1 MAVSKKKKKIILD
14 ETLKKFQDSN
24 GLVITNYQ
32 GLTVVAL
39 NKLRRELEKVGATY
53 KVIKNTLSKRILDE
67 LKINSNLKN
76 MFTGVTGVVFCADY
90 IKAIKV
96 LVDFEKKNKVFKIK
110 GGFLEKKVCLLNE
123 IMEISKL
130 SSKEELIAKLV
141 ILLNSPLQQFM
152 NILSSQQKGLVTALK
167 AISDKKK

>member
-24 GLVITNYQ
+24 GIVITNYQ
-32 GLTVVAL
+32 GLTVAAL

-53 KVIKNTLSKRILDE
+53 KVIKNTLSKKILDE

-76 MFTGVTGVVFCADY
+76 MFAGVTGVVFCSDY

-96 LVDFEKKNKVFKIK
+96 LADFEKKSKVFKIK
-110 GGFLEKKVCLLNE
+110 GGFIEKKVCLLNE
-123 IMEISKL
+123 ILEISKL
-130 SSKEELIAKLV
+130 SSKEELIAKFV
-141 ILLNSPLQQFM
+141 ILLNSPLQKFA
-152 NILSSQQKGLVTALK
+152 NILSSQQKGLATVLK
-167 AISDKKK
+167 SIADKKK

>member
-32 GLTVVAL
+32 GLSVIAL

-53 KVIKNTLSKRILDE
+53 KVVKNTLSKRILDE
-67 LKINSNLKN
+67 LKLNTNLKS
-76 MFTGVTGVVFCADY
+76 MFSGVTGIVFCTDY

-96 LVDFEKKNKVFKIK
+96 LADFEKNNKVFKIK
-110 GGFLEKKVCLLNE
+110 GGYIEKKVCLLNE

-141 ILLNSPLQQFM
+141 ILLNSPLQKLV
-152 NILSSQQKGLVTALK
+152 NVISSQQKNLITVLK
-167 AISDKKK
+167 SIYEKRK

>member
-1 MAVSKKKKKIILD
+1 MAVSKKKKMIILD

-24 GLVITNYQ
+24 GIVITNYQ
-32 GLTVVAL
+32 GLSVDKM
-39 NKLRRELEKVGATY
+39 NELRRQLEKAGATY
-53 KVIKNTLSKRILDE
+53 KVIKNTISRRILDE

-96 LVDFEKKNKVFKIK
+96 LADFEKKNKAFKIK
-110 GGFLEKKVCLLNE
+110 GGFIEKKVCLLNE
-123 IMEISKL
+123 IVEISKL

-141 ILLNSPLQQFM
+141 ILINSPLQKFM
-152 NILSSQQKGLVTALK
+152 NILTSGQKGLVTVLK
-167 AISDKKK
+167 SISNKKN